1 MTLGGDQVIPRPPT
15 WKPGPPAPWSHLQ
28 QPRISLSEVHD
39 RFTDAPQPR
48 PVPPEFG
55 DGRASAV
62 LAPLYDAPSSFHR
75 GEVETHV
82 VLTRRAHHLRIHSGE
97 VSFPGGRQ
105 EPGEDLWQTALREAW
120 EEVSLPPEVCRQL
133 GVLDHLRTVSSESF
147 IVPFIGVMD
156 ERPELIADP
165 NEVDAV
171 LDVPLSQLLAPE
183 SFRSELWTIAGQTR
197 AIYFFDIPG
206 DTIWGATAAM
216 LRNFLS
222 IVTGTFDPLDRPEP
236 WRIERM

>member
-1 MTLGGDQVIPRPPT
+1 MSLGGDQVIPRPPS
-15 WKPGPPAPWSHLQ
+15 WEPGPPAPWHEKSIGPLTLEHV
-28 QPRISLSEVHD
+28 RASFVN
-39 RFTDAPQPR
+39 APAPR

-62 LAPLYDAPSSFHR
+62 VAPLYEAPSTSIH
-75 GEVETHV
+75 GESETHV

-120 EEVSLPPEVCRQL
+120 EEVSLPPEICEQI

-147 IVPFIGVMD
+147 IVPFIGALPL
-156 ERPELIADP
+156 RPELVADP
-165 NEVDAV
+165 NEVAAV

-183 SFRSELWTIAGQTR
+183 SFRSELWTISGQTR

-216 LRNFLS
+216 LRNFLA
-222 IVTGTFDPLDRPEP
+222 IVTGTFDPSDRPEP